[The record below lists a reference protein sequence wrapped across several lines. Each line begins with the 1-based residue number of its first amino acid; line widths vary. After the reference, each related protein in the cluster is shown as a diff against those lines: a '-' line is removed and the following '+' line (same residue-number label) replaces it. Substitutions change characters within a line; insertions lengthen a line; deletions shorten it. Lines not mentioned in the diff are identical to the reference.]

1 MTYCNNIVV
10 IICYLFSAKSCVC
23 VWRGVGG
30 VYLRVGCGCGY
41 VGVA

>member
-10 IICYLFSAKSCVC
+10 LIYYLFSAKSCVL
-23 VWRGVGG
+23 GG
-30 VYLRVGCGCGY
+30 YLRVGVGVGVWGGGY